1 MKLKSFLFAF
11 AVLCACRMP
20 ANAFVEG
27 ATPSN
32 SATGG
37 LADELFT
44 FDPSLSSIK
53 LEYVDFKID
62 RGRTVSEWG
71 KNIGQYNFKLFGCRR
86 NSRKL
91 ILNEGRAMRRDMK
104 FQDVFFE
111 EMN

>member
-53 LEYVDFKID
+53 LEYVDFKS
-62 RGRTVSEWG
+62 T
-71 KNIGQYNFKLFGCRR
+71 
-86 NSRKL
+86 
-91 ILNEGRAMRRDMK
+91 EGARFPNGEKISDSITLSFSVAVGT
-104 FQDVFFE
+104 QG
-111 EMN
+111 N

>member
-71 KNIGQYNFKLFGCRR
+71 KISDSITLSFSVAVGTQGN
-86 NSRKL
+86 
-91 ILNEGRAMRRDMK
+91 
-104 FQDVFFE
+104 
-111 EMN
+111 